1 MSLSPSR
8 RTPPRPAP
16 AADDATP
23 TAVADAADTARREGV
38 RRALRAA
45 LRAAHHPWAEA
56 PLQPLPDA
64 GLAHDHV
71 RLVGT
76 GVLARLPKQSQMGW
90 SAADNLAY
98 QRACFERAAPG
109 GHVPALHGVL
119 PPSAALPRGGL
130 LVEAIEGRAA
140 RLPDDLPAIA
150 RALAALHALA
160 LPPPAQRPPLR
171 DAPDPLRDLHD
182 EIAAQWALGSQ
193 LAHPA
198 LAGETAQALDH
209 GLRSLQALCDAPARP
224 PRRLIAF
231 DAHPGN
237 FVLRPDGRAV
247 LVDLEKA
254 RYAAPGL
261 DLAHATLY
269 TSTTWDPASR
279 AVLSTADELAFH
291 SAWAAAAGPALADA
305 ASPWHGP
312 LRRAM
317 WLWSLSWCTKW
328 LALSAQATAS
338 GADGEDWSAARS
350 DATLVDHVG
359 ERVRHYL
366 HPHTVARVRE
376 GFDALER
383 ELGL

>member
-1 MSLSPSR
+1 MSATPRPSHPLEAPGPN
-8 RTPPRPAP
+8 PPRG
-16 AADDATP
+16 ADGRRSGV
-23 TAVADAADTARREGV
+23 VA
-38 RRALRAA
+38 ALRAA
-45 LRAAHHPWAEA
+45 LQAQGHPWAGVALE
-56 PLQPLPDA
+56 PLVDA

-90 SAADNLAY
+90 SADDNLAY

-130 LVEAIEGRAA
+130 LVEEIAGRPA

-160 LPPPAQRPPLR
+160 LPAPAHRPPLR

-182 EIAAQWALGSQ
+182 EIAAQWALGSR
-193 LAHPA
+193 AERSA
-198 LAGETAQALDH
+198 LAPETVQALDRGLQ
-209 GLRSLQALCDAPARP
+209 GLRALCDAPPRP
-224 PRRLIAF
+224 ARRLIAF

-254 RYAAPGL
+254 RYGPPGL

-269 TSTTWDPASR
+269 TSTTWDRASR
-279 AVLSTADELAFH
+279 AVLTTAEAAAFH
-291 SAWAAAAGPALADA
+291 RDWEAAVGPACA
-305 ASPWHGP
+305 AEARPWHGP
-312 LRRAM
+312 LRHAM
-317 WLWSLSWCTKW
+317 WLWSLSWCAKW
-328 LALSAQATAS
+328 CALSDRRPAS
-338 GADGEDWSAARS
+338 GADGEDWSADRS
-350 DATLVDHVG
+350 DADLVGHVA
-359 ERVRHYL
+359 ERVNHYL
-366 HPHTVARVRE
+366 HPDTVTRVMAGLE
-376 GFDALER
+376 ALER
-383 ELGL
+383 ELRP